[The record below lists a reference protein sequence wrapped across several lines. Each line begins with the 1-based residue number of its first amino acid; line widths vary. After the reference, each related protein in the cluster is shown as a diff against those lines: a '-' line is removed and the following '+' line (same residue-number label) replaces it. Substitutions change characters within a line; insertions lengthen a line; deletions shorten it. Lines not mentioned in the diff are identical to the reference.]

1 MDMPLRTRIDN
12 VAEFF
17 TQALALEREAAERY
31 HELSH
36 RMAQSGNKASADL
49 FWDLAKFEAQHIK
62 ELEQRIA
69 GMTLPVL
76 RASASAW
83 LDAQSPEVVPEGDIT
98 AEMTPHDAL
107 QAALKCERRA
117 HNFFRQIAESVTN
130 RDVQRLAVEMMN
142 EESEHVHWVEAAL
155 VKLK

>member
-1 MDMPLRTRIDN
+1 MAMPLRTRIDN
-12 VAEFF
+12 VADFF
-17 TQALALEREAAERY
+17 SHALAIEREAAERY

-49 FWDLAKFEAQHIK
+49 FWGLAKFEAQHIK
-62 ELEQRIA
+62 ELERRIA

-107 QAALKCERRA
+107 RAALKCELRA
-117 HNFFRQIAESVTN
+117 RDFFRQIAESVAN
-130 RDVQRLAVEMMN
+130 PDVQRLAVEMMD
-142 EESEHVHWVEAAL
+142 EESEHVRW
-155 VKLK
+155 

>member
-1 MDMPLRTRIDN
+1 MAMPLRTRIDN

-17 TQALALEREAAERY
+17 SHALTLERESAARY

-36 RMAQSGNKASADL
+36 RMAQSGNKAAADL
-49 FWDLAKFEAQHIK
+49 FWGLAKAEAQHIK
-62 ELEQRIA
+62 DLERRIA

-76 RASASAW
+76 KASTCAW

-107 QAALKCERRA
+107 RAALKCELRA
-117 HNFFRQIAESVTN
+117 RDFFRQIAESVTD

-142 EESEHVHWVEAAL
+142 EESGHVRWVE
-155 VKLK
+155 VDIGN